1 VSGGV
6 RVIVRPPGEAFR
18 NALSDHHGPSLLDP
32 ERARRQH
39 AAFVSA
45 LEACGARIDHLPADH
60 DLPDATFV
68 SDTLLAF
75 PLATAPEGPTQLLV
89 VTRPGAPSR
98 RGEVAAVA
106 ARARAL
112 APDARVVELREPGT
126 LDGGDVLCFAD
137 RVAIGL
143 SARTNREG
151 AAQLADA
158 VRQLGYRPFLCPVQ
172 GRLHLATAVTALA
185 PNRLVGTP
193 AGFESLDAAGAATGV
208 ERLLLLPDEQPAA
221 NVLAVRGRC
230 LMVSGFPRAAELVR
244 AVGHDVIQLE
254 LDEFVRADGG
264 PTCLVA
270 QVGF

>member
-1 VSGGV
+1 M
-6 RVIVRPPGEAFR
+6 RLIVRPPGDAFR
-18 NALSDHHGPSLLDP
+18 GALADHHGPSVLDP

-39 AAFVSA
+39 AAFVAA
-45 LEACGARIDHLPADH
+45 LERCGVQVERLPAEP

-75 PLATAPEGPTQLLV
+75 AGAAEPEGPARLLV
-89 VTRPGAPSR
+89 ITRPGAPSR
-98 RGEVAAVA
+98 RAEVAAVA

-112 APDARVVELREPGT
+112 APGAGVVELREPGT

-151 AAQLADA
+151 AGQLAEA
-158 VRQLGYRPFLCPVQ
+158 VQGLGYRPFLCPVQ
-172 GRLHLATAVTALA
+172 GRLHLATAVTALG

-193 AGFESLDAAGAATGV
+193 AGFESLDAAGAASAV
-208 ERLLLLPDEQPAA
+208 ERILLSPEEQPAA
-221 NVLAVRGRC
+221 NVLALRNHC
-230 LMVSGFPRAAELVR
+230 LMVSGYPRAVEALQGAGH
-244 AVGHDVIQLE
+244 AVIELE

-270 QVGF
+270 QV